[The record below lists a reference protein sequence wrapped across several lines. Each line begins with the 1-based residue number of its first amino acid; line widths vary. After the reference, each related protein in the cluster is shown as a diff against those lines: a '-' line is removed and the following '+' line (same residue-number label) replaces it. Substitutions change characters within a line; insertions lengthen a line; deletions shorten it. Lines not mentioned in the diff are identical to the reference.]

1 MGFFDR
7 LKKENRKTELQSK
20 APKQAGKRRAGAGKK
35 PPKKKILFVCR
46 DENRW
51 EPLDEFLIENG
62 YDDVAI
68 YDEPTGAIDE
78 FISHSDK
85 YDLVLLDMEQE
96 WSKTSGIETMVAMK
110 KYNAEVPIILTAVP
124 SGLRTDARRAGASDI
139 VVGKNYEKEALLE
152 AIRKAIG

>member
-7 LKKENRKTELQSK
+7 LKKGNKKTELQNK
-20 APKQAGKRRAGAGKK
+20 APKQARKRRARAVKK
-35 PPKKKILFVCR
+35 PPKKKILFLCC

-51 EPLDEFLIENG
+51 DPLDLFLIENG

-68 YDEPTGAIDE
+68 YGESTQAMDE

-96 WSKTSGIETMVAMK
+96 WSITGGIDTMVAMRK
-110 KYNAEVPIILTAVP
+110 FNAEVPIILTAVP
-124 SGLRTDARRAGASDI
+124 SGLKADARRAGASDI